1 MALIRCLEC
10 GRDVS
15 DQANACPNC
24 GAPVDATSAPIAPD
38 KVSYDNGEFIGT
50 SALIIEIAKSAV
62 SRCNYRIDSA
72 DATAGT
78 LTFTTGVTMGSWS
91 GVSGTIAWQETAPYR
106 FTVTGLGKQNVKGG
120 QVVAF
125 NLFDEANAKSRNVI
139 EQMMQL
145 SGAKTGEKI
154 PDSAT
159 PPSGCLVLLI
169 ATAAPAIT
177 VGLKLLS

>member
-15 DQANACPNC
+15 DQASACPNC
-24 GAPVDATSAPIAPD
+24 GAPVDTTLAPIAPN
-38 KVSYDNGEFIGT
+38 KVTYNNGEFDGT
-50 SALIIEIAKSAV
+50 SALIMEVAKSAV
-62 SRCNYRIDSA
+62 SQCNYRIDSA
-72 DATAGT
+72 DAVAGT

-106 FTVTGLGKQNVKGG
+106 FKVTGHGKQNVKGG
-120 QVVAF
+120 QVLAI

-139 EQMMQL
+139 EQMMRL
-145 SGAKTGEKI
+145 TGAKSDEQV

-159 PPSGCLVLLI
+159 PPSGCLVLLV
-169 ATAAPAIT
+169 ALAAPALA
-177 VGLKLLS
+177 VGLHFLA